1 MKGKVR
7 VYVVFCAGNRTPY
20 PLDIFFTHRYEYTLE
35 EDADIAASQLLSTL
49 SRPDLGGTIM
59 AENGFRL
66 GHRRKMI
73 PFLRTGTHLA
83 YLSGSIDYL
92 LPLKMPPPEPGGDPV
107 YVPRATIEIRIRP
120 NLLFVIIAY
129 ITTVLLGLDLL
140 GIELFWRTNYL
151 LRLGILTSVEVA
163 SVWLMFNVCAHLKK
177 RFERVL
183 FGTPIL
189 SPPDTLP

>member
-7 VYVVFCAGNRTPY
+7 GYVVFCAGNRTPY
-20 PLDIFFTHRYEYTLE
+20 PLDIFFTQRYEYTLE

-49 SRPDLGGTIM
+49 AGPGLRGTIM

-92 LPLKMPPPEPGGDPV
+92 PPLKMPPPEPGGDPV
-107 YVPRATIEIRIRP
+107 YIPRATIEVRIRP
-120 NLLFVIIAY
+120 NLLFVFITY
-129 ITTVLLGLDLL
+129 ITTVILGLDLL
-140 GIELFWRTNYL
+140 GIELFWRANYL
-151 LRLGILTSVEVA
+151 LRLGILTSVEVG
-163 SVWLMFNVCAHLKK
+163 SVWLMFHVCGNLKK
-177 RFERVL
+177 QFEK
-183 FGTPIL
+183 IL
-189 SPPDTLP
+189 PF